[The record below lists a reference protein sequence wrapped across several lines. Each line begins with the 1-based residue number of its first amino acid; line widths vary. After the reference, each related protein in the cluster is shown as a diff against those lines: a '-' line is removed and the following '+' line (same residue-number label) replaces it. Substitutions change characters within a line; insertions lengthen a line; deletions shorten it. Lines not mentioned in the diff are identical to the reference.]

1 MNLNLIR
8 YVLKLYHNPLRPSLV
23 SNSFLLLVSLPVF
36 RPASLPD
43 LRLVG
48 VVLRNELV
56 KSLVCVRHVS
66 LVHFVEVQARVLQHV
81 LVLGVKVT
89 VSLSFIQ
96 FFLHFIEVKLLL
108 RRAVLRSF
116 LLLRVVDA
124 SLARLALVWYTR
136 DC

>member
-1 MNLNLIR
+1 MS
-8 YVLKLYHNPLRPSLV
+8 V
-23 SNSFLLLVSLPVF
+23 
-36 RPASLPD
+36 SLPD

-56 KSLVCVRHVS
+56 KSLVRVRHVS
-66 LVHFVEVQARVLQHV
+66 LVHFVEVQVRVLQHV

-96 FFLHFIEVKLLL
+96 LFLHFIEVKLLL

-136 DC
+136 DR

>member
-1 MNLNLIR
+1 MSI
-8 YVLKLYHNPLRPSLV
+8 
-23 SNSFLLLVSLPVF
+23 
-36 RPASLPD
+36 SLPD

-56 KSLVCVRHVS
+56 KSLVRVRHVS

-81 LVLGVKVT
+81 LVLGVEVT

-96 FFLHFIEVKLLL
+96 FFLHFIEVELLL
-108 RRAVLRSF
+108 RRAVLRS
-116 LLLRVVDA
+116 LLLLSVVDA
-124 SLARLALVWYTR
+124 SLARLALVWYTW